1 VSESTSPQLALI
13 QHLYGEEDKLSDEER
28 KRIKGLAEGGFS
40 GREIARRVRRSP
52 QGVANVLSKDVE
64 K

>member
-1 VSESTSPQLALI
+1 
-13 QHLYGEEDKLSDEER
+13 HLYGEEDKLSDEER